1 MLNFA
6 HRQSTP
12 SNQFQKW
19 KQYFIATTHIHIC
32 SWGKTSTR
40 RPLFNSCHSWV
51 HSCIVCNSWW
61 LGNWYYFIH
70 LICNI
75 KVFSKINII
84 CPETENLSI
93 ARSKEEIY
101 FSKKCKEK
109 FFFFFWHF
117 NKAMLEHHKS
127 CKPSTFYCCY
137 ITCML

>member
-1 MLNFA
+1 MLVNSFLLYA
-6 HRQSTP
+6 LRAAKRP
-12 SNQFQKW
+12 SPIIQKW
-19 KQYFIATTHIHIC
+19 TQYVRATTHIHIC

-40 RPLFNSCHSWV
+40 RPLLNSCHSWV

-84 CPETENLSI
+84 CPKTENLSI

-101 FSKKCKEK
+101 FSEKCKEK
-109 FFFFFWHF
+109 GFFGILTRQRLSIISRASRALFI
-117 NKAMLEHHKS
+117 AA
-127 CKPSTFYCCY
+127 T
-137 ITCML
+137 